1 MGNMLTFITIW
12 NLHAMAQSLDRLVH
26 LIYGSD
32 ITFYAVTAL
41 GVFDYCE
48 VTERKRKH
56 FNQNIKVL
64 DDQLILNILT
74 LDTK

>member
-1 MGNMLTFITIW
+1 
-12 NLHAMAQSLDRLVH
+12 MAQSLDRLVH

-56 FNQNIKVL
+56 FGEIVHSCSFFFKL
-64 DDQLILNILT
+64 
-74 LDTK
+74 